1 MVKTIN
7 KIGNSKGLIFDTALM
22 ELTGLDVGDQIN
34 ITVTDGGSIVLTPI
48 RKAVAHEVV
57 SRVVRETVR
66 DYRKT
71 LKKLA

>member
-7 KIGNSKGLIFDTALM
+7 KIGNSKGLIFDTALT

-48 RKAVAHEVV
+48 RKAVSHEVV
-57 SRVVRETVR
+57 SRVVRQTVS
-66 DYRKT
+66 DYGKT